1 MVDVASRVRPG
12 ISGID
17 PYQPGLTDDELKH
30 RYGLTRV
37 IKLNANENALGPSPL
52 ALEAIRRELE
62 TLHHYP
68 DGSSELLR
76 EAIAA
81 FHGVSPEAV
90 LVGNGSDD
98 LIKLISE
105 TFLDPG
111 DEVVVPKPSF
121 SQYGFGAAIMRAT
134 VVPAALRPDFTY
146 DVEAVLDK
154 VGPRTKL
161 VYLCT
166 PNNPTG
172 TILKRREL
180 DWLLERL
187 PEDVLVVLD
196 LAYNDYS
203 QHPERVV
210 EDARLLADARII
222 ALHTFS
228 KLYGLAGLRVGYG
241 LANPEVWS
249 FVNRV
254 REPFNVN
261 RVAQRAAVAAL
272 ADEEHRRRS
281 QAHAQACR
289 SYYAKALAK
298 LGVPSVPT
306 EANFILA
313 ETKDAKGTVQALMA
327 HGVMVRAGFGLPDHV
342 RITFGTEEENE
353 ACIEALAAVLR
364 QRG

>member
-1 MVDVASRVRPG
+1 MVNVASRVRPG
-12 ISGID
+12 IDRID

-30 RYGLTRV
+30 RFGLTRV

-81 FHGVSPEAV
+81 FHGVSKDMV

-98 LIKLISE
+98 LIKLVSE

-134 VVPAALRPDFTY
+134 VVPAPLRPDFSY
-146 DVEAVLDK
+146 DVEAVLER

-172 TILKRREL
+172 TILTRREL

-187 PEDVLVVLD
+187 PQDVLVVLD

-203 QHPERVV
+203 EHPERVV
-210 EDARLLADARII
+210 EDERLLADGRII

-241 LANPEVWS
+241 LAHSDVWS

-281 QAHAQACR
+281 RAHAAASR
-289 SYYAKALAK
+289 AFYARALAD
-298 LGVPSVPT
+298 LGVSAPPT
-306 EANFILA
+306 EANFVLA
-313 ETKDAKGTVQALMA
+313 KTGDAKGTVAALMA
-327 HGVMVRAGFGLPDHV
+327 RGVMVRAGFGLPEHV
-342 RITFGTEEENE
+342 RITFGTEEENA
-353 ACIEALAAVLR
+353 ACIEAIAAFLGR
-364 QRG
+364 R